1 MGVRTRTLDMQAA
14 MRREAADRASRE
26 EVVRVVKR
34 WNEAIA
40 AGRDMWWSPTIRAA
54 LVAGMPFA
62 EIYCP
67 GCRTALSLDLR
78 TVDRHPLASV
88 GSLVLGLRCT
98 WCPGSAP
105 MPKIMGLHAMAPATI
120 FSTVSLRNDGT
131 APLSAAVVSRRNPRR
146 LPRR

>member
-1 MGVRTRTLDMQAA
+1 MGIRTHTLDMQAA

-26 EVVRVVKR
+26 EAVRVVRR

-40 AGRDMWWSPTIRAA
+40 AGRDMYSSPTIRAA

-88 GSLVLGLRCT
+88 GSLVLGVRCT

-105 MPKIMGLHAMAPATI
+105 MPKIMGLHPMALATI
-120 FSTVSLRNDGT
+120 LSTV
-131 APLSAAVVSRRNPRR
+131 AAK
-146 LPRR
+146 